1 LIFLREFYTEW
12 LALKKLKKFSAFPET
27 FWEVSVLFVPPPTPP
42 HPHLES
48 SGIFGLMEGALK
60 KVLVY

>member
-1 LIFLREFYTEW
+1 LIFLPEFYTEW
-12 LALKKLKKFSAFPET
+12 LALKKFEKFSAFPEP
-27 FWEVSVLFVPPPTPP
+27 FWKVSLLFVPPPSPP

-48 SGIFGLMEGALK
+48 SRIFGLMEGALK